1 MEKYFFQYPQ
11 YGDGGS
17 ITTEKKPIVEGS
29 ERQWTVTQ
37 DQIESVG
44 LNIEKVKNG
53 DYAFSM
59 PKEKAEHLRRI
70 AAKW

>member
-1 MEKYFFQYPQ
+1 MKQFFFQYPK
-11 YGDGGS
+11 YGPGGS
-17 ITTEKKPIVEGS
+17 ITTGPKRIIEGAQS
-29 ERQWTVTQ
+29 QWTVTEE
-37 DQIESVG
+37 QIKTVG
-44 LNIEKVKNG
+44 LDVQKVKNG